1 MYKGLYIQRYIR
13 RKERARTFKGEIL
26 FFLFFF
32 FTLPQTQY
40 NSCYGRWAGSLG
52 SERSRLYTL
61 SASLSAMNPWPIHH
75 IRSKGHYICE
85 HSPMIINIFE
95 ELQQHLSILSDKS
108 MTQVFCSKHRC
119 FTWRSGGQSGNAGA
133 KVFFSIIILHLKVFL
148 LRNSFPSIRVSELEQ
163 RMRDQSSLLPY
174 PMQDL
179 KDQLDQL
186 KQSLGIFFF
195 KDPWCISTYVA
206 IDRAQQESY

>member
-26 FFLFFF
+26 FFFFL

-40 NSCYGRWAGSLG
+40 NSCYGRWAGLLG

-85 HSPMIINIFE
+85 HSPMIINILE
-95 ELQQHLSILSDKS
+95 ELQQHLSILLDKS
-108 MTQVFCSKHRC
+108 MTQVFC
-119 FTWRSGGQSGNAGA
+119 FNMYTG
-133 KVFFSIIILHLKVFL
+133 VL
-148 LRNSFPSIRVSELEQ
+148 LDEVGDSLATLEQ
-163 RMRDQSSLLPY
+163 RYFFPLLFY
-174 PMQDL
+174 
-179 KDQLDQL
+179 
-186 KQSLGIFFF
+186 I
-195 KDPWCISTYVA
+195 
-206 IDRAQQESY
+206 